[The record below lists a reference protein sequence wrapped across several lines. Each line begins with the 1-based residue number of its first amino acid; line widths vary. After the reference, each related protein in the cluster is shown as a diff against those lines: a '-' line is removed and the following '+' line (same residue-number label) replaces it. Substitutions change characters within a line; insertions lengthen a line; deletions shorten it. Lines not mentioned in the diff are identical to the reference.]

1 MSILGSLKSRPE
13 TRDAYGER
21 GPALAAR
28 HRPGRNCVLAALPVS
43 DYERLLPALESVPL
57 PLGFAVHAPG
67 ELEGHLYFL
76 TDGVVSRY
84 ELTAHGESAEYALTG
99 REGVIGI
106 SSFLGG
112 ESTPNR
118 AVVVC
123 AGYAYRLAADL
134 VPDEFRHGCPL
145 AQLLLR
151 YTQALIT
158 HTGQIA
164 ACNRHH
170 SLEQQLCRWILS
182 YLDRAPSHDLTVTQE
197 LMATL
202 LGVRREGVTE
212 AASRLRRAGLIRYRR
227 GHIDV
232 LDRRGLETRA
242 CECYSV
248 VKREYERLLASGCRA
263 GRAGRAGARRGPRP
277 ADDVSPCFGP

>member
-1 MSILGSLKSRPE
+1 VSILGSLRPRPE
-13 TRDAYGER
+13 TRDAYGEH

-43 DYERLLPALESVPL
+43 DYERLLPALEPVPL
-57 PLGFAVHAPG
+57 PLGFAMHSPG

-84 ELTAHGESAEYALTG
+84 ELTARGESAEYALAG

-106 SSFLGG
+106 ASFLGG
-112 ESTPNR
+112 ESMPNR
-118 AVVVC
+118 AVVLC
-123 AGYAYRLAADL
+123 AGYAYRLAAGL
-134 VPDEFRHGCPL
+134 VLDELRHGYPL

-158 HTGQIA
+158 QVGQIA
-164 ACNRHH
+164 VCNRHH

-182 YLDRAPSHDLTVTQE
+182 YLDRAPSHDLAVTQG

-248 VKREYERLLASGCRA
+248 IKREYERLLAPGGPASP
-263 GRAGRAGARRGPRP
+263 AGANTGRRP
-277 ADDVSPCFGP
+277 AHDASPCFGF